1 MKKLLPTLL
10 IICALCACDKQPPQ
24 KTPKDQLPEGTLAM
38 VAGAPIKQTDFDE
51 AAAAMD
57 AGFADF
63 LKTPAGKQN
72 FLDFLI
78 NERLLRAA
86 AISNNI
92 ENSSQYKTEMER
104 FLKEQEEA
112 LKAKHDYLMYTLLI
126 ENLRKDGTIS
136 VSEDEV
142 KAYYRKYPYQIT
154 LAHVLVGDAQK
165 AAEVMREM
173 TNVKTQDTFARYAR
187 QHSIDAL
194 TNKKGGVLPP
204 FIPGEYLPEI
214 EVPAANIPVGK
225 TEGFFKTALG
235 FHIIMKVKEESIPLT
250 AAKDRI
256 QDILEKQKTDA
267 YLSKL
272 KERYGVEVINNEVE

>member
-1 MKKLLPTLL
+1 MKKLLPALL
-10 IICALCACDKQPPQ
+10 IICALCACDKRPP
-24 KTPKDQLPEGTLAM
+24 KTPKDQLPQGALAV
-38 VAGAPIKQTDFDE
+38 VAGAPITQADFDE

-57 AGFADF
+57 AEFADF
-63 LKTPAGKQN
+63 LKTPAGRQN

-78 NERLLRAA
+78 NERMLRAA
-86 AISNNI
+86 AVTNNI
-92 ENSSQYKTEMER
+92 ENSAQYKEEIAR
-104 FLKEQEEA
+104 FHKEQEEA
-112 LKAKHDYLMYTLLI
+112 LKARHDYLMYTLLI
-126 ENLRKDGTIS
+126 EKLQKDGIIA
-136 VSEDEV
+136 VSEDEI
-142 KAYYRKYPYQIT
+142 KDYYRKHPYQIT
-154 LAHVLVGDAQK
+154 LAHVLVEDAQK

-173 TNVKTQDTFARYAR
+173 ANVRTQDTFARYAR
-187 QHSIDAL
+187 QHSIDGL

-214 EVPAANIPVGK
+214 EVPAANTPVGQ
-225 TEGFFKTALG
+225 TQGFFKTALG

-256 QDILEKQKTDA
+256 QDILEKQKMDA